1 MSNRMSTQS
10 ESRRKAADPRGKWIL
25 FAAALV
31 VAVAI
36 GIYFRVPAL
45 AKALLQGA
53 LEQIRQLGHWGPVL
67 FILLYIV
74 SCMALVPAS
83 VLTIGGGTLFGVVHG
98 SIYVSIA
105 ATLGATAAF
114 LISRYLA
121 RDWVMRKIGA
131 HPAFVAIDQA
141 VADEGWRIVFL
152 TRLSPI
158 FPFFLM
164 NYAYGLTR
172 ISLRDYVL
180 ATWIGIIPGSTLFV
194 YIGSLARVGG
204 QQPNSMGWAWKGFI
218 LITAVLSVAY
228 ITKVARRALS
238 KRIAPPELKPSDA
251 GR

>member
-1 MSNRMSTQS
+1 MLMDMSAS
-10 ESRRKAADPRGKWIL
+10 AAGIATIAACAELEVKRNIVVL
-25 FAAALV
+25 IAAA
-31 VAVAI
+31 
-36 GIYFRVPAL
+36 IYFRVPTRAQ
-45 AKALLQGA
+45 ASLQGA
-53 LEQIRQLGHWGPVL
+53 LEQIRQLGIWGPVL

-74 SCMALVPAS
+74 SCMALIPAS
-83 VLTIGGGTLFGVVHG
+83 VLTVGSGTLFGVVQG

-114 LISRYLA
+114 LIGRYLA
-121 RDWVMRKIGA
+121 RDWVMRRIGA

-152 TRLSPI
+152 TRLCPI

-172 ISLRDYVL
+172 ISFRDYVL

-204 QQPNSMGWAWKGFI
+204 QQPSPIGWAWKGFI
-218 LITAVLSVAY
+218 LITAVVTFAY
-228 ITKVARRALS
+228 LTKVARRVLS
-238 KRIAPPELKPSDA
+238 KKIAPPESKPSSDA